1 MPLEVNLSLCL
12 PTDEMSVPVVRH
24 ICQYSLTEVGVADR
38 CLDDIA
44 VALTEACT
52 NVLDH
57 AAQDGEA
64 YEVQISIDDER
75 CTIRV
80 KDAGGGF
87 DFDARSTQPPA
98 EGHAES
104 GRGLDLIRALV
115 DRVKFTSKPE
125 DGMIVHLEKELE
137 FDDDH
142 PVRQRWQ
149 EVSGA

>member
-24 ICQYSLTEVGVADR
+24 ICQYSLTEVGVADH
-38 CLDDIA
+38 CLDDIS

-64 YEVQISIDDER
+64 YEVQIVIEDER
-75 CTIRV
+75 CTILVR
-80 KDAGGGF
+80 DAGGGF
-87 DFDARSTQPPA
+87 DFEAHANQPQADAQ
-98 EGHAES
+98 AES
-104 GRGLDLIRALV
+104 GRGLELIRALV
-115 DRVKFTSKPE
+115 DNVKFVSKPQE
-125 DGMIVHLEKELE
+125 GMIVHLEKELE

-142 PVRQRWQ
+142 PVRKRL
-149 EVSGA
+149 VATDG